1 MISKTTGMRFVLTA
15 LGLFMLWMVPPAAIS
30 AAERVGFLN
39 DSIKIM
45 MRTGR
50 GTDYRIIAM
59 PSLGQKVTV
68 LEEAGDWVMIRT
80 DAGTEGWVLSRFVGY
95 DIPYRIRF
103 DALQQEYT
111 TMSDKLTVI
120 EQENTRL
127 AEENREMGKRLKTEI
142 GQMTAEV
149 EKLSKENRILRDEMA
164 NRLIKWF
171 LAGAGVLFFGFM
183 IGYLTK
189 RGRRRSYL
197 L

>member
-1 MISKTTGMRFVLTA
+1 MTVKTTQIRFVLTA
-15 LGLFMLWMVPPAAIS
+15 VCLFLMTAPQTPVS
-30 AAERVGFLN
+30 ASERVGFLN

-68 LEEAGDWVMIRT
+68 LEDAGDWVKIRT

-103 DALQQEYT
+103 DELQKEYT
-111 TMSDKLTVI
+111 LVSEKLSVL
-120 EQENTRL
+120 EQENKRL
-127 AEENREMGKRLKTEI
+127 TQENREMDKRLKTEI

-171 LAGAGVLFFGFM
+171 LAGAGVLFFGFL

>member
-1 MISKTTGMRFVLTA
+1 MTVKTTQMRFVLTA
-15 LGLFMLWMVPPAAIS
+15 VCLFILSTAPKTPVS
-30 AAERVGFLN
+30 ASERVGFLN

-68 LEEAGDWVMIRT
+68 LEDAGDWVKIRT

-103 DALQQEYT
+103 DELQKEYT
-111 TMSDKLTVI
+111 LVSEKLSVL
-120 EQENTRL
+120 EQENKRL
-127 AEENREMGKRLKTEI
+127 TQENREMDKRLKTEI

-171 LAGAGVLFFGFM
+171 LAGAGVLFFGFL